1 MIQLTFEHGQMY
13 LRHGI
18 WSCRHRF
25 CIGFNFDVNIYI
37 VVDTESAIKEFL
49 VTLEYV
55 QKVAF
60 LMCREVMLIFNN
72 VSNISPLVLGIEDL
86 SCIQL
91 EPVLAKKLILML
103 DEIGVFHVVKVF

>member
-1 MIQLTFEHGQMY
+1 MG
-13 LRHGI
+13 
-18 WSCRHRF
+18 
-25 CIGFNFDVNIYI
+25 
-37 VVDTESAIKEFL
+37 VDTESAVKEFL

-72 VSNISPLVLGIEDL
+72 ILNISPLVLGIKDL

-91 EPVLAKKLILML
+91 KPVLAKELILML